1 MDFTTTEGLERFN
14 KIVSYMGLFVP
25 PDEQTMIE
33 QNELG
38 ADEDGTYPAV
48 HAYVN
53 EDCWKNNRGHLIALI
68 DEAVYMCVETQYDG
82 ENLFCNGAVPAWS
95 LTDSLLIEHLGS
107 LIKDYKADLVRKKK
121 LAMLADFADEEIPT
135 VVKEDN

>member
-33 QNELG
+33 QNKLG

-68 DEAVYMCVETQYDG
+68 DEAVFICVLKHSMMVKIYFVMGQYLRG
-82 ENLFCNGAVPAWS
+82 V
-95 LTDSLLIEHLGS
+95 
-107 LIKDYKADLVRKKK
+107 
-121 LAMLADFADEEIPT
+121 
-135 VVKEDN
+135 

>member
-53 EDCWKNNRGHLIALI
+53 
-68 DEAVYMCVETQYDG
+68 
-82 ENLFCNGAVPAWS
+82 
-95 LTDSLLIEHLGS
+95 
-107 LIKDYKADLVRKKK
+107 
-121 LAMLADFADEEIPT
+121 
-135 VVKEDN
+135 